1 MHTYILRRLFFLSIA
16 LFGGAI
22 LIFVVM
28 RAIPGDIALIM
39 VLGGEDQEFSAGS
52 LLKMEQIREDLGLN
66 RPMMVQFGDF
76 VWSFVTGDWGNSA
89 WTNQPVKDIV
99 SRGYQVTLQL
109 SLMAL
114 VISLVVALP
123 VGILSAVKQDT
134 RLDYIMRTASIVSLS
149 LPNFW
154 LALIAIFIL
163 GAYLKPL
170 FPPLLYQNVWQDPIA
185 NMKSLLIPALILG
198 TAYGGLTAR
207 MVRSSMLEIIRED
220 YMRTAYAKG
229 LSDGTVIRRHALK
242 NALIPVITL
251 AGVQLGNLLNGSI
264 VVELVFNLP
273 GLGLNFIEAV
283 RSRDFPVVQTL
294 VLIFTVAYGLLNLS
308 VDVLYAWLNPRIRYH

>member
-39 VLGGEDQEFSAGS
+39 VLGGEDQEFSEGS
-52 LLKMEQIREDLGLN
+52 LLKMEKIREDLGLN

-185 NMKSLLIPALILG
+185 NMKSLLIPAIILG

>member
-1 MHTYILRRLFFLSIA
+1 
-16 LFGGAI
+16 
-22 LIFVVM
+22 
-28 RAIPGDIALIM
+28 
-39 VLGGEDQEFSAGS
+39 
-52 LLKMEQIREDLGLN
+52 
-66 RPMMVQFGDF
+66 
-76 VWSFVTGDWGNSA
+76 
-89 WTNQPVKDIV
+89 
-99 SRGYQVTLQL
+99 
-109 SLMAL
+109 
-114 VISLVVALP
+114 
-123 VGILSAVKQDT
+123 
-134 RLDYIMRTASIVSLS
+134 
-149 LPNFW
+149 
-154 LALIAIFIL
+154 
-163 GAYLKPL
+163 
-170 FPPLLYQNVWQDPIA
+170 
-185 NMKSLLIPALILG
+185 MKSLLIPAIILG

-242 NALIPVITL
+242 NALIPVVTL
-251 AGVQLGNLLNGSI
+251 AGVQLGGLLNGSI

>member
-39 VLGGEDQEFSAGS
+39 VLGGEDQEFSEGS

-185 NMKSLLIPALILG
+185 NMKSLLIPAIILG

>member
-1 MHTYILRRLFFLSIA
+1 MHNYILRRLFFLSIA

-39 VLGGEDQEFSAGS
+39 VLGGEDQEFSEGS

-66 RPMMVQFGDF
+66 RPMMVQFWDF

-114 VISLVVALP
+114 VISLLVALP

-134 RLDYIMRTASIVSLS
+134 RLDYILRTASIVSLS

-170 FPPLLYQNVWQDPIA
+170 FPPLVYENIWQDPIA

-242 NALIPVITL
+242 NALIPVVTL
-251 AGVQLGNLLNGSI
+251 AGVQLGGLLNGSI

-273 GLGLNFIEAV
+273 GLGLHFIEAV
-283 RSRDFPVVQTL
+283 RSRDFQVVQTL

>member
-1 MHTYILRRLFFLSIA
+1 MHNYIMRRLFFLFIA

-39 VLGGEDQEFSAGS
+39 VLGGEDQEFTEGS
-52 LLKMEQIREDLGLN
+52 QRKMEKIREDLGLN
-66 RPMMVQFGDF
+66 RPVMVQFGDF

-89 WTNQPVKDIV
+89 WTNQPVRDIV

-114 VISLVVALP
+114 VISLLVALP

-134 RLDYIMRTASIVSLS
+134 RLDYILRTASIVSLS

-170 FPPLLYQNVWQDPIA
+170 FPPLVYVNVWQDPIA

-207 MVRSSMLEIIRED
+207 MVRSSMLEVIRED

-229 LSDGTVIRRHALK
+229 LTGGTVIRRHALK
-242 NALIPVITL
+242 NALIPVVTL
-251 AGVQLGNLLNGSI
+251 AGVQLGGLLNGSI

-273 GLGLNFIEAV
+273 GLGLHFIEAV

>member
-1 MHTYILRRLFFLSIA
+1 MWSYIFRRLFFLCIA

-39 VLGGEDQEFSAGS
+39 VLGGEEQEVSEGTER
-52 LLKMEQIREDLGLN
+52 KMERIREDLGLN
-66 RPMMVQFGDF
+66 RPKAVQFVDF
-76 VWSFVTGDWGNSA
+76 VWSFVTGDWGESA
-89 WTNQPVKDIV
+89 WTKQPVRDIV

-114 VISLVVALP
+114 VISLLVALP

-134 RLDYIMRTASIVSLS
+134 RLDYILRTASIVSLS
-149 LPNFW
+149 IPNFW
-154 LALIAIFIL
+154 LALIAIFVL

-170 FPPLLYQNVWQDPIA
+170 FPPLVYQNIWQDPIA

-207 MVRSSMLEIIRED
+207 MVRSSMLEVIRED

-229 LSDGTVIRRHALK
+229 LSDGVAIRRHALK

-283 RSRDFPVVQTL
+283 RSRDFPVVQVL
-294 VLIFTVAYGLLNLS
+294 VLIFTVAYGLLNLG
-308 VDVLYAWLNPRIRYH
+308 VDVFYAWLNPRIRYQ

>member
-1 MHTYILRRLFFLSIA
+1 MWNYIFRRLFFLSIA

-39 VLGGEDQEFSAGS
+39 VLGGEEQEFTEGTQR
-52 LLKMEQIREDLGLN
+52 KMDKIREDLGLN
-66 RPMMVQFGDF
+66 RPKAVQFGDF
-76 VWSFVTGDWGNSA
+76 VWSFVTGDWGESA
-89 WTNQPVKDIV
+89 WTNQPVRDIV

-114 VISLVVALP
+114 VISLLVALP

-134 RLDYIMRTASIVSLS
+134 RLDYVLRTASIVSLS
-149 LPNFW
+149 IPNFW

-170 FPPLLYQNVWQDPIA
+170 FPPLVYQNIWQDPIA
-185 NMKSLLIPALILG
+185 NMKSLLIPSLILG

-207 MVRSSMLEIIRED
+207 MVRSSMLEVIRED

-229 LSDGTVIRRHALK
+229 LPDGLAIRRHALK
-242 NALIPVITL
+242 NALIPVVTL

-283 RSRDFPVVQTL
+283 RSRDFPVVQVL

-308 VDVLYAWLNPRIRYH
+308 VDVFYAWLNPRIRYQ

>member
-1 MHTYILRRLFFLSIA
+1 MWNYIFRRLFFLCIA

-39 VLGGEDQEFSAGS
+39 VLGGEEQEFTEGTQR
-52 LLKMEQIREDLGLN
+52 KMDQIREDLGLN
-66 RPMMVQFGDF
+66 RPKAVQFGDF
-76 VWSFVTGDWGNSA
+76 VWSFVTGDWGESA
-89 WTNQPVKDIV
+89 WTNQPVRDIV

-114 VISLVVALP
+114 VISLLVALP

-134 RLDYIMRTASIVSLS
+134 RLDYVLRTASIVSLS
-149 LPNFW
+149 IPNFW
-154 LALIAIFIL
+154 LALIAIFVL

-170 FPPLLYQNVWQDPIA
+170 FPPLVYQNIWQDPIA

-207 MVRSSMLEIIRED
+207 MVRSSMLEVIRED

-229 LSDGTVIRRHALK
+229 LSDGVAIRRHALK

-283 RSRDFPVVQTL
+283 RSRDFPVVQVL
-294 VLIFTVAYGLLNLS
+294 VLIFTVAYGLLNLG
-308 VDVLYAWLNPRIRYH
+308 VDVFYAWLNPRIRYQ